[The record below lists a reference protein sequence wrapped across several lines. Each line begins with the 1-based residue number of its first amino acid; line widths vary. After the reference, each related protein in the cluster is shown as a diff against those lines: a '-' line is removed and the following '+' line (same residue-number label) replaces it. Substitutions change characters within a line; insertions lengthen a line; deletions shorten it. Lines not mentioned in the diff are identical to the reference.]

1 MKDLLKTGDQV
12 CPPER
17 DVRYTILERIG
28 SGSSC
33 EVYRTERCDSQGEG
47 EIHLL
52 KEYAPSR
59 FTVRRAPDGMMRPAD
74 DVRDAYQAGMNRF
87 LAGARNAT
95 ALRRRS
101 ELQDSICEIL
111 RVFPANGTCYLDMP
125 VSEGIVYAGM
135 RELSLD
141 SLLRRVS
148 ALTQVVGRIH
158 RTGLLCLDLK
168 PGNLLVRPENPDYV
182 MLFDL
187 DSAVSREALSKGAK
201 LYYSQAWAPL
211 EQKLPSLYGEIDEA
225 ADLYA
230 IGELLFYQLLGRH
243 SRPEER
249 GSSTALDLQGA
260 PLLAGAGP
268 ETIRALGGVLHKAI
282 SNSPKKRYR
291 RAGELLEAL
300 DELLALSG
308 RGAPGGR
315 GVIHPPGRASAEDA
329 PPPDTEG
336 DRARLDLMYA
346 AIDSGDYG
354 PVRRSAC
361 LCRARAEALFG
372 GESPEYLD
380 AALQEAGACFAEL
393 ASSLEVGAVPP
404 SPLTDEF
411 LQLLVEY
418 LALAEARPSG
428 AGPHRGSLAAFA
440 DGLRLTASLR
450 LEGHRGKNGL
460 SGEERALLDMAMELA
475 RYAGD
480 AETCAELREMARP
493 THKT

>member
-1 MKDLLKTGDQV
+1 MRNLLKSGDQV
-12 CPPER
+12 CPPEQ

-33 EVYRTERCDSQGEG
+33 VVYRVERRGGQGERQ
-47 EIHLL
+47 IHLL

-59 FTVRRAPDGMMRPAD
+59 FPVYRTPDGVMSPAD
-74 DVRDAYQAGMNRF
+74 QVRDAYQAGMDRF
-87 LAGARNAT
+87 LAGARHAI
-95 ALRRRS
+95 ALRRQS
-101 ELQDSICEIL
+101 ELRDSVCEIL

-125 VSEGIVYAGM
+125 LSEGIVYAGV
-135 RELSLD
+135 REFSLD
-141 SLLRRVS
+141 SLLQRVS
-148 ALTQVVGRIH
+148 ALTQVVGQIH
-158 RTGLLCLDLK
+158 QAGLLCLDVK
-168 PGNLLVRPENPDYV
+168 PGNLLVRPEDPEYI

-187 DSAVSREALSKGAK
+187 DSAINRQALSQGAK
-201 LYYSQAWAPL
+201 LYYSQAWAPP
-211 EQKLPSLYGEIDEA
+211 EQKLPFLYGEISEA

-249 GSSTALDLQGA
+249 GPSAALDLQGA
-260 PLLAGAGP
+260 PLLADAGP
-268 ETIRALGGVLHKAI
+268 ETVRALGGVLRKAI
-282 SNSPKKRYR
+282 STSPENRYR

-300 DELLALSG
+300 DELLALNS
-308 RGAPGGR
+308 RGTPGGR
-315 GVIHPPGRASAEDA
+315 GAIPPGGRASPEDA
-329 PPPDTEG
+329 SRPDTERN
-336 DRARLDLMYA
+336 RARLDLMYT
-346 AIDSGDYG
+346 AIDSGDYR

-372 GESPEYLD
+372 RESPEYLD

-404 SPLTDEF
+404 APLTDEF
-411 LQLLVEY
+411 LQLLAEY

-450 LEGHRGKNGL
+450 LEGRRGENGL
-460 SGEERALLDMAMELA
+460 SGGERTLLDMAMELA

-480 AETCAELREMARP
+480 PETRAELREMACA
-493 THKT
+493 HKP